1 MERKTDVY
9 RLHATITPFYI
20 SMVLF
25 GILSGSWHLKWVLEP
40 TVPDLE
46 TAASHLI
53 LPVTLRGR
61 TPMVGTFQLGEVRL

>member
-1 MERKTDVY
+1 MSQSGEKDRCVQVTCNHY
-9 RLHATITPFYI
+9 AILHKHGA
-20 SMVLF
+20 V
-25 GILSGSWHLKWVLEP
+25 WHLKWVLEP